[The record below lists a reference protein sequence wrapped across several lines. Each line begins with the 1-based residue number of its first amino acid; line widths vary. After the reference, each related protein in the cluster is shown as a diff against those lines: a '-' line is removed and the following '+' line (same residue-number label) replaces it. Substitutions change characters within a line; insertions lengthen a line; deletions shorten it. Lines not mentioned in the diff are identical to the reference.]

1 VGSLTATETVLD
13 INGDME
19 LIKAFQED
27 AKLRGMSSGASPQY
41 GSLLKIFAR
50 FVHSKG
56 YGLLNAD
63 RTILKDYIGYLKEEK
78 KAQSTI
84 RKNFAVLS
92 VFYDFLVYEGHLK
105 SNVVHEVRKR
115 YLQTYKSDVA
125 SQTRQIISIDQMS
138 MLINSVIDTR
148 DKAIIT
154 LLAKTGMR
162 RGELLALDI
171 DDLNLGEMTIVL
183 KPTPKR
189 SNKIMFFDHEAAAIL
204 KKWLK
209 ARELYSKKKSNGLFI
224 TQNGDR
230 LHRVRVNEIVRDAA
244 IRVGLHDLKSD
255 KLENHFGLHCCRHW
269 FTTHLIR
276 AGMPRDFVKE
286 LRGDARHDAID
297 IYNHIDKK
305 ELRESYL
312 AHIPQLGI

>member
-1 VGSLTATETVLD
+1 MIATEHVVDL
-13 INGDME
+13 NGDMV
-19 LIKAFQED
+19 LIEAFQED

-41 GSLLKIFAR
+41 KSLLKIFAE
-50 FVHSKG
+50 FAHSNG

-63 RTILKDYIGYLKEEK
+63 RKILKDFIGYLREEK

-84 RKNFAVLS
+84 KKNFAVLS
-92 VFYDFLVYEGHLK
+92 VFYDFLVYDGYLEH
-105 SNVVHEVRKR
+105 NAVQQVRKR
-115 YLQTYKSDVA
+115 YLQMYKADTV
-125 SQTRQIISIDQMS
+125 SQTRQIISIDQMA

-162 RGELLALDI
+162 RGELLALDV
-171 DDLNLGEMTIVL
+171 DDLNLVEMTIML

-189 SNKIMFFDHEAAAIL
+189 SNKIMFFDHEAAAVL

-209 ARELYSKKKSNGLFI
+209 ARELYSKKKSNALFI
-224 TQNGDR
+224 ARNGER
-230 LHRVRVNEIVRDAA
+230 LHRVRVNEVVRDAA
-244 IRVGLHDLKSD
+244 IRVGLHNLESD
-255 KLENHFGLHCCRHW
+255 KLENHFGPHCCRHW